1 MIKFVVAA
9 LWLCAVTAG
18 SIFYSLSSTGQVA
31 ANTSAEQPYFG
42 GLDYIK
48 ADLISVPNIRKAQID
63 GYFLARLVYTVEPE
77 KLKKLSIPIQNLLL
91 DEVYGYIYG
100 HPPIDESKPEAF
112 DLEAFKTGIRD
123 SINKRVEDTL
133 IHDVLVEQITYIP
146 KSETRD
152 NAVMLDMSSMQPDE
166 GKGNAP
172 ANKAAGGGH

>member
-48 ADLISVPNIRKAQID
+48 ADLISVPNIRKARID

-77 KLKKLSIPIQNLLL
+77 KLKKLSETTVAPTAPFSKLLERA
-91 DEVYGYIYG
+91 DRMSHTTRV
-100 HPPIDESKPEAF
+100 PPSAK
-112 DLEAFKTGIRD
+112 
-123 SINKRVEDTL
+123 SIGR
-133 IHDVLVEQITYIP
+133 P
-146 KSETRD
+146 R
-152 NAVMLDMSSMQPDE
+152 
-166 GKGNAP
+166 
-172 ANKAAGGGH
+172 